1 MSPSFQHVL
10 TEADPFFGDE
20 YQIRPQEKQSS
31 LKKGPNP
38 NSSKSF
44 WKKGHFLKCM
54 VMMVAGLAFFNEA
67 EAKHYS
73 KCI

>member
-1 MSPSFQHVL
+1 MSPSFQHAL

-20 YQIRPQEKQSS
+20 YQIRPQKKQSS

-44 WKKGHFLKCM
+44 WKKRSLFKVHGDDGSRL
-54 VMMVAGLAFFNEA
+54 GLQ
-67 EAKHYS
+67 
-73 KCI
+73 